1 MIQEH
6 GLAVQDITLLADY
19 TCDFIIVIYIY
30 IYVYMC
36 VCVCIY
42 AVNLKYLFCN
52 DLMCIQF

>member
-36 VCVCIY
+36 VCVCVYIRSQSEIL
-42 AVNLKYLFCN
+42 VL
-52 DLMCIQF
+52 